1 MEDMKAVYRL
11 NEEKLDYNLKV
22 LSDREEVNLKQLDNY
37 KNRERRLRGTKI
49 TVQKNFDV
57 QQ

>member
-22 LSDREEVNLKQLDNY
+22 LKDREDVNTKQLETY

-49 TVQKNFDV
+49 TV
-57 QQ
+57 